1 MSGGD
6 SIPEDNPRPMLHAE
20 FSVSHPR
27 PSLPARIAFAVAGLL
42 ILLLAI
48 VILIPLLLLAAVAL
62 LAGVAVVAASRM
74 LRSLRNPN
82 GVLDGRRNVRVILPP
97 DR

>member
-1 MSGGD
+1 MFRAD
-6 SIPEDNPRPMLHAE
+6 
-20 FSVSHPR
+20 FSYSHPR
-27 PSLPARIAFAVAGLL
+27 RSLPARIALAIAGLL

-48 VILIPLLLLAAVAL
+48 VLLVPLLLLAAVAL
-62 LAGVAVVAASRM
+62 LAGAAVVAAARM